1 MGLIRF
7 FDKLE
12 DKIRTSLSH
21 RPIIYA
27 LFGSVGIILLWR
39 GVWLTADMFD
49 FMTPLVS
56 VALGL
61 FILLLIGLFV
71 SFFIGEQ
78 IIISGIKAEKRT
90 DEKTEEEI
98 RREEISLRGM
108 KKDISDIKDA
118 IRDLAKYVGKIAEN
132 KTINRKR

>member
-56 VALGL
+56 VAIGL
-61 FILLLIGLFV
+61 LMLLLIGLFV